1 LYTALKALIDMDPEL
16 YNKCEQEYEQSCRS
30 RAHDAEERVARWQI
44 IQGKANKVHPNNI
57 DETAIQVDVIEESVP
72 QPTNGET
79 ASEKKVE
86 EEEMEVDSVGQS
98 IPIRMEGIPE
108 LEEDKGHSAGGDGTE
123 EDVDMSLDPVPTSTT
138 PPA

>member
-30 RAHDAEERVARWQI
+30 RVHDAEERVARWQI
-44 IQGKANKVHPNNI
+44 IQGKANKLHPNNI
-57 DETAIQVDVIEESVP
+57 DETAIQVDVIEDPVP

-79 ASEKKVE
+79 LSEKKE
-86 EEEMEVDSVGQS
+86 EEDMEVDSVGQS

-108 LEEDKGHSAGGDGTE
+108 AEEKGHSAGGT
-123 EDVDMSLDPVPTSTT
+123 EDVDMSLDPVPAST
-138 PPA
+138 PPS

>member
-16 YNKCEQEYEQSCRS
+16 YNKCEQEYEQSCRT

-44 IQGKANKVHPNNI
+44 IQGKANKLHPNSI
-57 DETAIQVDVIEESVP
+57 DETAIQVDVVEQSVP

-79 ASEKKVE
+79 GKDSEVN
-86 EEEMEVDSVGQS
+86 EMEVDSVGQGTS

-108 LEEDKGHSAGGDGTE
+108 GEEEKVHSVGG
-123 EDVDMSLDPVPTSTT
+123 EDTDMSVDPVPTSTS
-138 PPA
+138 